1 MSQSVA
7 LMKVVQQKEGQ
18 IVSDMDGER
27 VMLSIENGKYY
38 NLGELGGEIWDR
50 IEEPKA
56 VRDLIEDLLETYEVE
71 RGMCEEQVQSFLNHL
86 KEENL
91 IEVKAKASE

>member
-7 LMKVVQQKEGQ
+7 LVQMVQQKEGN

-38 NLGELGGEIWDR
+38 NLGELGGEIWDK
-50 IEEPKA
+50 IENPKP
-56 VRDLIEDLLETYEVE
+56 VSELIDELLEVYEVE
-71 RGMCEEQVQSFLNHL
+71 RGVCEEQVQAFLKHL
-86 KEENL
+86 RDENL
-91 IEVKAKASE
+91 IEVKK

>member
-7 LMKVVQQKEGQ
+7 LVQIVQQKEGH

-38 NLGELGGEIWDR
+38 NLGELGGEIWDK
-50 IEEPKA
+50 IEQPKH
-56 VRDLIEDLLETYEVE
+56 VSELIDDLLEVYEVE
-71 RGMCEEQVQSFLNHL
+71 RDVCEEQVQAFLEHL
-86 KEENL
+86 RDENL
-91 IEVKAKASE
+91 IEVKE